1 MNNAI
6 YIALSRQTGL
16 FRNMDVIAN
25 NIANASTPGFKEDTL
40 LFDDYLVN
48 DRDNFQR
55 KIAFSHDGKMATN
68 FKDGVITET
77 GRPLDVALDGEGF
90 FKVETPDGIR
100 YTRAGNFTLN
110 GNREIVTENGNR
122 VLDETG
128 APIKLLEED
137 VNITISADGTVKV
150 DQEGQRRGDAQSRG
164 KIGTVT
170 FANLQQVEKQG
181 NGLFVTD
188 QPEIPAQAKVLQG
201 VSEQSNVNS
210 VVQITQMIEVN
221 RSTAG
226 VSRFMSDMHELM
238 RRAITAYTR
247 AA

>member
-1 MNNAI
+1 MNNAV

-16 FRNMDVIAN
+16 FRNMEVIAN
-25 NIANASTPGFKEDTL
+25 NIANASTPGFKEDAL

-55 KIAFSHDGKMATN
+55 QIAFAHDGKMATN
-68 FKDGVITET
+68 FKDGVITTT
-77 GRPLDVALDGEGF
+77 GRPLDVALEGEGF
-90 FKVETPDGIR
+90 FRVETPGGVR
-100 YTRAGNFTLN
+100 YTRGGNFSLN
-110 GNREIVTENGNR
+110 GNREIVTENGDR
-122 VLDETG
+122 VLDVAG

-137 VNITISADGTVKV
+137 INISISADGTIQV
-150 DQEGQRRGDAQSRG
+150 DQEGQRRGDSQLRG
-164 KIGTVT
+164 QISVVT
-170 FANLQQVEKQG
+170 FDNLQKVEKQG

-188 QPEIPAQAKVLQG
+188 QAEIPSEAKVLQG

-221 RSTAG
+221 RSTAS
-226 VSRFMSDMHELM
+226 VSRFMSEMHELM